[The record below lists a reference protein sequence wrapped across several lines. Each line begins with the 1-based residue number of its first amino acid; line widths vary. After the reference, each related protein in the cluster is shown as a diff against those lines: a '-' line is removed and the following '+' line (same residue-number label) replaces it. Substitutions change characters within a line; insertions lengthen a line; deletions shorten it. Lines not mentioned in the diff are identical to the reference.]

1 MFKMMETEN
10 TQRWVRLSKDLK
22 KLPEVKVFGKW
33 STADIEVRDP
43 GLKRYI
49 SARPILLPHTS
60 GRHEHARFRKS
71 TINVVERLIDDMM
84 RPGVAGGNKARAS
97 SIVRNAMDIIAIRTG
112 KNPIEIIVRAIENAA
127 PAEDVTRIAYGGIV
141 YPISVDIA
149 PQRRVDIALRHITEL
164 SRQAF
169 HNNPRTVDECLA
181 EELILAAARD
191 PKSAS
196 VRKRDEIER
205 IALAS
210 R

>member
-1 MFKMMETEN
+1 M
-10 TQRWVRLSKDLK
+10 SKELR

-33 STADIEVRDP
+33 ATAGIEPEDP

-49 SARPILLPHTS
+49 SARPILIPHTS
-60 GRHEHARFRKS
+60 GRHEHQRFKKS
-71 TINVVERLIDDMM
+71 TINIVERLIDNMM
-84 RPGVAGGNKARAS
+84 RPGQSGGSKARAT
-97 SIVRNAMDIIAIRTG
+97 SIIKNAFDIIAIRTG
-112 KNPIEIIVRAIENAA
+112 KNPIEILVRAVENAA

-141 YPISVDIA
+141 YPISIDIA
-149 PQRRVDIALRHITEL
+149 PQRRTDIALRHI
-164 SRQAF
+164 SDAARAAS

-181 EELILAAARD
+181 EELALAAARD
-191 PKSAS
+191 AKSAS

>member
-1 MFKMMETEN
+1 M
-10 TQRWVRLSKDLK
+10 SKELR
-22 KLPEVKVFGKW
+22 KLPEVRVFGRW
-33 STADIEVRDP
+33 PTVGIEANDP

-60 GRHEHARFRKS
+60 GRHEHQRFKKS

-84 RPGVAGGNKARAS
+84 RPGVAGGSKARAS
-97 SIVRNAMDIIAIRTG
+97 SIVRNAMEIIAIRTG
-112 KNPIEIIVRAIENAA
+112 KNPFEILVRAIENAA

-141 YPISVDIA
+141 YPVSVDIS
-149 PQRRVDIALRHITEL
+149 PQRRVDIALRHITEM
-164 SRQAF
+164 SRQAS

-181 EELILAAARD
+181 DELVLAAARD
-191 PKSAS
+191 AKSAS

>member
-1 MFKMMETEN
+1 
-10 TQRWVRLSKDLK
+10 LSKELK

-33 STADIEVRDP
+33 PTAGIEANDL

-60 GRHEHARFRKS
+60 GRHEHQRFKKS

-84 RPGVAGGNKARAS
+84 RPGVAGGSKARAT
-97 SIVRNAMDIIAIRTG
+97 SIVRNAMEIISIRTG
-112 KNPIEIIVRAIENAA
+112 KNPIEVLVRAMENAA

-141 YPISVDIA
+141 YPISVDIS
-149 PQRRVDIALRHITEL
+149 PQRRTDIALRHITNM
-164 SRQAF
+164 SRQAS

-191 PKSAS
+191 PKSLS

>member
-1 MFKMMETEN
+1 M
-10 TQRWVRLSKDLK
+10 SKELK
-22 KLPEVKVFGKW
+22 KLPDIRVFGKW
-33 STADIEVRDP
+33 PTADIDVKDP

-60 GRHEHARFRKS
+60 GRHEHQRFRKS

-84 RPGVAGGNKARAS
+84 RPGVAGGSKARAS
-97 SIVRNAMDIIAIRTG
+97 SIVRNAMDIISIRTG
-112 KNPIEIIVRAIENAA
+112 KNPIEILVKAIENAA

-164 SRQAF
+164 ARQAS

-181 EELILAAARD
+181 DELILAAARD